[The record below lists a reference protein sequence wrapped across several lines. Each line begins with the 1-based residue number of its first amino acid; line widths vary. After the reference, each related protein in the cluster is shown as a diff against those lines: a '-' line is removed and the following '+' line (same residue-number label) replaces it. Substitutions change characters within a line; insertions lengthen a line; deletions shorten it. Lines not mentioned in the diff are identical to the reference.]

1 MKSKDLSKHV
11 PPSGG
16 EDAVDDVAPRKRRR
30 SRSKAIAAVA
40 TAASVLV
47 VPAMADADVSAVNQ
61 ERTAAGLPPVYED
74 GGLTALA
81 QQKSAQMAATGNL
94 VHTGDLGGTVGSVL
108 PSFTGAAENIGQGQS
123 VATVTSSF
131 MGSPTHRSAIL
142 GNFSTA
148 GVGVTVGGD
157 GRVWVAQLFARTGA
171 GAPAAV
177 APSRAAPGAATRSGR
192 RCRRQTRRV
201 IRRIGG
207 RRVARI
213 VQTQRCTKAKRKA
226 AKRSVRRRAR
236 AHRR

>member
-11 PPSGG
+11 PISVG

-30 SRSKAIAAVA
+30 SRWKAIAAVA

-81 QQKSAQMAATGNL
+81 QQQSAQMATTGNL
-94 VHTGDLGGTVGSVL
+94 VHTGNLAATVSSVL

-123 VATVTSSF
+123 VATVTNSF

-142 GNFSTA
+142 GNFNTA

-157 GRVWVAQLFARTGA
+157 GRVWVTQIFARTGG
-171 GAPAAV
+171 GAPGV
-177 APSRAAPGAATRSGR
+177 VSNRAAPGAAGSGR
-192 RCRRQTRRV
+192 RCSTRTRRV
-201 IRRIGG
+201 TRRVNG
-207 RRVARI
+207 RRVTR
-213 VQTQRCTKAKRKA
+213 VVRTRRCTKARRKA
-226 AKRSVRRRAR
+226 VKRRSVRRSAR
-236 AHRR
+236 SRRR

>member
-11 PPSGG
+11 PTSVG

-30 SRSKAIAAVA
+30 SRWKAIAAVA

-61 ERTAAGLPPVYED
+61 ERTAAGLAPVYED

-81 QQKSAQMAATGNL
+81 QQKSAQMAATGDL

-123 VATVTSSF
+123 VATVTNSF

-142 GNFSTA
+142 GDFSTA

-157 GRVWVAQLFARTGA
+157 GRVWVAQLFARTGGGA
-171 GAPAAV
+171 PGVVSNRAAPAA
-177 APSRAAPGAATRSGR
+177 AGSGR
-192 RCRRQTRRV
+192 RCSTRTRRV
-201 IRRIGG
+201 TRRVNG
-207 RRVARI
+207 RRVTR
-213 VQTQRCTKAKRKA
+213 VVRTRRCTKARRKA
-226 AKRSVRRRAR
+226 VKRRSVRRSAR
-236 AHRR
+236 SRRR

>member
-11 PPSGG
+11 PTSVG

-30 SRSKAIAAVA
+30 SRWKAIAAVA

-61 ERTAAGLPPVYED
+61 ERTAAGLAPVYED

-81 QQKSAQMAATGNL
+81 QQKSAQMAATGDL

-123 VATVTSSF
+123 VATVTNSF

-142 GNFSTA
+142 GDFSTA

-157 GRVWVAQLFARTGA
+157 GRVWVAQLFARTGGGA
-171 GAPAAV
+171 PGVVSNRAAPAA
-177 APSRAAPGAATRSGR
+177 AGSGR
-192 RCRRQTRRV
+192 RCSTRTRRV
-201 IRRIGG
+201 TRRVNG
-207 RRVARI
+207 RRVTR
-213 VQTQRCTKAKRKA
+213 VVRTRRCTKARRKA
-226 AKRSVRRRAR
+226 VKRRSVRRRAH

>member
-1 MKSKDLSKHV
+1 MESKGFSKHV
-11 PPSGG
+11 PTSGG

-30 SRSKAIAAVA
+30 SRWKAVAAVA

-47 VPAMADADVSAVNQ
+47 VPAMADADVSAVNR

-94 VHTGDLGGTVGSVL
+94 VHTGNLGGTVGSVV

-123 VATVTSSF
+123 VATVTNSF

-157 GRVWVAQLFARTGA
+157 GRVWVAQLFARTG
-171 GAPAAV
+171 GDAPGV
-177 APSRAAPGAATRSGR
+177 VSKRAAPPAAAGSGR
-192 RCRRQTRRV
+192 RCSTRSRRVTRRV
-201 IRRIGG
+201 NG
-207 RRVARI
+207 RRVTR
-213 VQTQRCTKAKRKA
+213 VVHTRRCTKARRKSVKRH
-226 AKRSVRRRAR
+226 SVRRSARAR
-236 AHRR
+236 RR